1 MDAMYSSEASP
12 KKRIRVC
19 LEDVKDAEDDVDK
32 LDVLK
37 LLLSDKEVLKQTDRA
52 GMMPLHRALSHV
64 LFRDNSRPRL
74 PSDVLKLLI
83 DGNPEA
89 LKHKDNDGRL
99 PLRIAVEEK
108 ASLDVVK
115 LLVDGNKDAI
125 YEKDNRGRL
134 PLHIAFQHHASP
146 GVVKLLIDEHN
157 KNCQDE
163 DNMTPLHTATYYNWF
178 DKP

>member
-1 MDAMYSSEASP
+1 MDAMHSSEPST
-12 KKRIRVC
+12 KKRKACCV
-19 LEDVKDAEDDVDK
+19 AEDNVGVDNVDVDER
-32 LDVLK
+32 DILK
-37 LLLSDKEVLKQTDRA
+37 LLLSDKKVLKQTDRA
-52 GMMPLHRALSHV
+52 GMMPLHSALN
-64 LFRDNSRPRL
+64 LFPCSRLGL
-74 PSDVLKLLI
+74 PSDVARLLI

-89 LKHKDNDGRL
+89 LKHKDNSGCL
-99 PLRIAVEEK
+99 PLHVAVENK
-108 ASLDVVK
+108 GSLDVVK